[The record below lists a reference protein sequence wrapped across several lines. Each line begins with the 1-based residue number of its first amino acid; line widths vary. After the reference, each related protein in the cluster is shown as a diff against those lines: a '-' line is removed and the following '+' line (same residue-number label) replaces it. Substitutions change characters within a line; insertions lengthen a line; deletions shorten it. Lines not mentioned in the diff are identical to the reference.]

1 MAGSAAKCPVCGIG
15 KLVKMDAG
23 GRGAAFGAGNLL
35 GVNRVIFIG
44 TRDEDNFPYELATF
58 AENFLDTL
66 RLPVP
71 FSVWDAIS
79 DLPAGVVPRVEK
91 RCPIN

>member
-35 GVNRVIFIG
+35 GAFMK
-44 TRDEDNFPYELATF
+44 TH
-58 AENFLDTL
+58 
-66 RLPVP
+66 
-71 FSVWDAIS
+71 
-79 DLPAGVVPRVEK
+79 
-91 RCPIN
+91 RCNCCGHLV